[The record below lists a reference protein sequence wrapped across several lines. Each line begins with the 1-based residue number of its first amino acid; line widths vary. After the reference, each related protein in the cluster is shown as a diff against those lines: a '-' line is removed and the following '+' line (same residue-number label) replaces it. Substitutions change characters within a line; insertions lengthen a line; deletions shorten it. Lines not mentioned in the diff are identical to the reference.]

1 MRRCVCAFGCC
12 CCLACSL
19 SLPHNHHTTLSTNT
33 YIFFLKILS
42 STGVVP
48 SLSPGAAGVLA
59 RCSVPVVVVPLPP
72 GCGMFHLF
80 PSLLVRP
87 SSAGFLPHLLLA
99 VVGRRCHQVKVVALA
114 VSTLFPRCCRHA
126 MFFLVNNG

>member
-1 MRRCVCAFGCC
+1 
-12 CCLACSL
+12 
-19 SLPHNHHTTLSTNT
+19 
-33 YIFFLKILS
+33 
-42 STGVVP
+42 
-48 SLSPGAAGVLA
+48 
-59 RCSVPVVVVPLPP
+59 
-72 GCGMFHLF
+72 MFHLF

-126 MFFLVNNG
+126 MFFLVRFGCSCHPYTVSLATSILARRKPGSL